1 MSPCHQFSQP
11 ASQPTI
17 PTQPN
22 TLRRLASTVSN
33 LHDNDVLRGT
43 VVETGNQRR
52 RRRRMFGSGYRG
64 GDGGGFLLERKV
76 LHSDEIPLCRG
87 LHTYLL
93 CHIVVVGWWPAFI
106 ALSLS
111 LTLPPSYPSCELYV
125 CGMATINSPDAYS
138 VASDSSL
145 PPLPP
150 IQRKSDVLFTD

>member
-1 MSPCHQFSQP
+1 MTMTCFEEPSSKP
-11 ASQPTI
+11 
-17 PTQPN
+17 
-22 TLRRLASTVSN
+22 
-33 LHDNDVLRGT
+33 GT
-43 VVETGNQRR
+43 REEEEEEECLGRDIEEA
-52 RRRRMFGSGYRG
+52 G
-64 GDGGGFLLERKV
+64 GGGFLLERKV

-111 LTLPPSYPSCELYV
+111 YSLTLPPSYPSCELYV

-145 PPLPP
+145 PPIHPA
-150 IQRKSDVLFTD
+150 KE